1 MEINNFEYGAE
12 QKIEGKLK
20 TRRLLLLI
28 LYVVFT
34 ASLFGIIFAIKMI
47 PLGAVVPIFVW
58 MLIFFTW
65 RYVKIDHK
73 YIIDMGNLTYTKR
86 YGNTKP
92 KVISE
97 FKVKNATLIA
107 PVEESESK
115 VRDYEPEIEYD
126 ARPYADC
133 VGAYVALYV
142 NKDGKRCA
150 FYFQATEASLK
161 VLHYYNSECVV
172 KKLEEN

>member
-28 LYVVFT
+28 LYAIFT
-34 ASLFGIIFAIKMI
+34 VTLFGIIFAIKMI

-73 YIIDMGNLTYTKR
+73 YIIETGNLTYTKR
-86 YGNTKP
+86 YGNSKP

-97 FKVKNATLIA
+97 FRVKNASLIA
-107 PVEESESK
+107 PYEDSVGK
-115 VRDYEPEIEYD
+115 IRDFQPEIEYD
-126 ARPYADC
+126 ARPSVEC
-133 VGAYVALYV
+133 SGAYVALYT
-142 NKDGKRCA
+142 NNDGKRCA
-150 FYFQATEASLK
+150 FYFQATEAALK
-161 VLHYYNSECVV
+161 VLRYYNTECVV
-172 KKLEEN
+172 KNLSSN